1 MFFPR
6 VAGLF
11 GSALFLISSTAG
23 HAGATEIKVDPFV
36 EKQRGFLRDV
46 ATAADGNGLLVSD
59 AVAPAESYVQLSDEE
74 ILADNPDL
82 ARFFEMIEDDEK
94 YAKWEKEEMPQIVS
108 NESVSMFTL
117 IVDSI
122 QFGSTLRFPPSTNH
136 FFIASRDQSEPQF
149 R

>member
-1 MFFPR
+1 MPPPPKSRSVRFVLIERSFDTLL
-6 VAGLF
+6 LF
-11 GSALFLISSTAG
+11 SRPASSRTQ
-23 HAGATEIKVDPFV
+23 VDPFV

-82 ARFFEMIEDDEK
+82 ARFFEMIE
-94 YAKWEKEEMPQIVS
+94 VS
-108 NESVSMFTL
+108 TAVL
-117 IVDSI
+117 
-122 QFGSTLRFPPSTNH
+122 L
-136 FFIASRDQSEPQF
+136 F